1 MEEFKKNI
9 YNLYDLINNETNEK
23 SLSLINTKI
32 ISKQYLAYYIYR
44 IITKYIILVEIA
56 TSSIDVNFFMSLLR
70 IPKEHNRELN
80 YPMAGKMTNEN
91 EMLDMII
98 LGGIDMFDKVNN
110 YLNTLNKKNKQNKY
124 QEFYKFIKEKD
135 LTTIIKDIMDLQKLL
150 PGLSVPIIRPNY
162 INDTKL

>member
-9 YNLYDLINNETNEK
+9 YNIYDLINNENEK
-23 SLSLINTKI
+23 SLSLVNTKI

-44 IITKYIILVEIA
+44 IITKYIILVEIS
-56 TSSIDVNFFMSLLR
+56 TSSTDVNFFMSLLR
-70 IPKEHNRELN
+70 IPTEHNRELN
-80 YPMAGKMTNEN
+80 YPMAGKMTNEP

-98 LGGIDMFDKVNN
+98 LGGIDIFDKVNN
-110 YLNTLNKKNKQNKY
+110 YLKTLDKKNKQNKY

-150 PGLSVPIIRPNY
+150 PGLSVAIIRPNY
-162 INDTKL
+162 LNDTKL

>member
-9 YNLYDLINNETNEK
+9 FNIYDLINNENEK

-44 IITKYIILVEIA
+44 IITKYIILVEIS
-56 TSSIDVNFFMSLLR
+56 TSSEDVNFFMSLLR
-70 IPKEHNRELN
+70 IPIEHNRELN
-80 YPMAGKMTNEN
+80 YPMAGKMTNEL

-110 YLNTLNKKNKQNKY
+110 YLKTIDKKNKQNKY

-162 INDTKL
+162 LNDTKL

>member
-9 YNLYDLINNETNEK
+9 FNIYDLINNENEK
-23 SLSLINTKI
+23 SISLINTKI
-32 ISKQYLAYYIYR
+32 ISKQYLSYYIYR
-44 IITKYIILVEIA
+44 IITKYIILVEIS
-56 TSSIDVNFFMSLLR
+56 TSSEDVNFFMSLLR
-70 IPKEHNRELN
+70 IPTEHNRELN
-80 YPMAGKMTNEN
+80 YPMAGKMTNET

-110 YLNTLNKKNKQNKY
+110 YLKTIDKKNKQNKY

-162 INDTKL
+162 LNDTKL

>member
-1 MEEFKKNI
+1 MEEFKNNI
-9 YNLYDLINNETNEK
+9 YNINDLINKEKNEK
-23 SLSLINTKI
+23 SLINTQI

-44 IITKYIILVEIA
+44 IITKYIILVELA
-56 TSSIDVNFFMSLLR
+56 TSSGDINFFMSLLR
-70 IPKEHNRELN
+70 IPKEHNRELS
-80 YPMAGKMTNEN
+80 YPMAGKMTNET

-110 YLNTLNKKNKQNKY
+110 YLKTLDKKNKQNKY

-162 INDTKL
+162 FNDTEL